1 MNNQNKMNRT
11 LNNFNNSNSHILN
24 KFQKDNSINQ
34 FTVDREL
41 DLNLEKR
48 KVDFPTIK
56 DNSRY

>member
-1 MNNQNKMNRT
+1 MNRT
-11 LNNFNNSNSHILN
+11 LNNFNNSNSHLLN